1 LLFTGTYATGVNAV
15 LPGAPPPEQPDNEE
29 TSGVPPQL
37 SKRCLPNKKE
47 VKDDAAS
54 SSDDAAVVQPGRRT
68 APKRIRSS
76 KYEDFK
82 AGVESIVGAIRDVG
96 SHEDKKPTIKIKD
109 DKNKPTVEK
118 TSVRQKALQLLSSM
132 FLQEISTAKYVK
144 FIKVVESESNAEV
157 FLSLSSTTN
166 PSVCRAWLQETSN
179 KLSLIH

>member
-1 LLFTGTYATGVNAV
+1 VV
-15 LPGAPPPEQPDNEE
+15 LPGATPPEQLDNEE

-37 SKRCLPNKKE
+37 SKRRLLNKKE
-47 VKDDAAS
+47 VKDNSAS
-54 SSDDAAVVQPGRRT
+54 SSDDAVVVQPGHRT

-76 KYEDFK
+76 KYKDFK
-82 AGVESIVGAIRDVG
+82 AGVKSIVGAIWDVG
-96 SHEDKKPTIKIKD
+96 SHKDKKPTIKIED
-109 DKNKPTVEK
+109 NKNKTTVEK

-132 FLQEISTAKYVK
+132 FLQEILTTKYVK